1 MLWWFLQHG
10 TFQMGLVERTPT
22 QDELLSH
29 ETQNQAPAEGD
40 WAKTAHLDDDSDP
53 LSAAR
58 GVAWGVLLG
67 GGMWAIILWV
77 LL

>member
-1 MLWWFLQHG
+1 MS
-10 TFQMGLVERTPT
+10 LVERTPT

-29 ETQNQAPAEGD
+29 ETQSDMPAESE
-40 WAKTAHLDDDSDP
+40 WAKTIHLDDDSDP

-58 GVAWGVLLG
+58 GVVLGVFLG
-67 GGMWAIILWV
+67 GIIWAVIFWM